1 MRVLILNTC
10 SILNRGDAAI
20 VLGQINLL
28 QKYYPG
34 VSITIT
40 TKTPALDR
48 VLYNPMGVDVVA
60 PFTPAL
66 STYKGFTR
74 KLTGSAQMLV
84 AWKDKKHL
92 INVMRQSDLVLSCGG
107 GYFYSYR
114 RILPGSTFTQN
125 VIHAYLAA
133 LLNKPVVFLP
143 QSIGP
148 FSNSLARKE
157 VKYILE
163 GQKVHKIFAR
173 EKISYQL
180 LHQMLAP
187 NLSTKIALCPDM
199 AFYLDGN
206 GDQDVYRDRNL
217 DISQPIL
224 ALNLREWVFPEAGK
238 PDSRRLKRDEYINTF
253 ITVARFFVQHYQGR
267 VMVIPQALGPDPVE
281 DDRIISMEFI
291 RRVQEHIP
299 GGETVQFH
307 NPDTSSL
314 TGFLQLLSQA
324 MLLIGTRLHSCIL
337 AMLVGVPVISI
348 GYQYKSQGTLNMLGL
363 DRFNKNISD
372 ISSEWLITMVEE
384 IMDHRQQIQEEI
396 RRGLNWA
403 HTQIDDQVGGILMS
417 LSNAEK

>member
-1 MRVLILNTC
+1 
-10 SILNRGDAAI
+10 
-20 VLGQINLL
+20 
-28 QKYYPG
+28 
-34 VSITIT
+34 
-40 TKTPALDR
+40 
-48 VLYNPMGVDVVA
+48 
-60 PFTPAL
+60 
-66 STYKGFTR
+66 
-74 KLTGSAQMLV
+74 
-84 AWKDKKHL
+84 
-92 INVMRQSDLVLSCGG
+92 
-107 GYFYSYR
+107 
-114 RILPGSTFTQN
+114 
-125 VIHAYLAA
+125 
-133 LLNKPVVFLP
+133 
-143 QSIGP
+143 
-148 FSNSLARKE
+148 
-157 VKYILE
+157 
-163 GQKVHKIFAR
+163 
-173 EKISYQL
+173 
-180 LHQMLAP
+180 MLAP